1 MLKQQQY
8 IETLYTPFWY
18 MYNRVKITSQ
28 KHHYTLKYNKNKI
41 YKLEQ
46 IFLNI
51 RNDIFNLVYF
61 FSLKFQKWH
70 NKIS

>member
-18 MYNRVKITSQ
+18 MYKSKNNITETP
-28 KHHYTLKYNKNKI
+28 YTLKYNKNKI